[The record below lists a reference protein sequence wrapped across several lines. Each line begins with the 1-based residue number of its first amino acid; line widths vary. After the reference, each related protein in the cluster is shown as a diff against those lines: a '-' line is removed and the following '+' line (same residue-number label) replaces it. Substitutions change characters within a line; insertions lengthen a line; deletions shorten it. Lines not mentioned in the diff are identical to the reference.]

1 MNLRRVFPR
10 GTRIGSSN
18 LDPLRFWR
26 TGSQIASLNWQNYD
40 RGMQIN
46 EGMFVGSKG
55 WILKPARLTGMGE
68 GMASRLK
75 FVADIIGVSSR
86 E

>member
-1 MNLRRVFPR
+1 
-10 GTRIGSSN
+10 
-18 LDPLRFWR
+18 
-26 TGSQIASLNWQNYD
+26 
-40 RGMQIN
+40 
-46 EGMFVGSKG
+46 VGSKG